1 MKRLITYLL
10 IFAGICLMAS
20 NDGIADIIDV
30 KFCSDSYR
38 SSYIE
43 SDNEYTL
50 DSPEY
55 CFDLPR
61 TSSIAGRTQT
71 SVQIRRPAGG
81 NSQNQTFLKSGKLI
95 NRTTTRTF
103 RNHIDKF
110 PSGFTETT
118 HRLISLG
125 KLVI

>member
-1 MKRLITYLL
+1 
-10 IFAGICLMAS
+10 MAS
-20 NDGIADIIDV
+20 NDRTADIIDANL
-30 KFCSDSYR
+30 CSDSYQ

-43 SDNEYTL
+43 SDKDDTL

-55 CFDLPR
+55 CLDLPR
-61 TSSIAGRTQT
+61 TSSIAERTQT

-81 NSQNQTFLKSGKLI
+81 NSQKQTFLKSGKLI
-95 NRTTTRTF
+95 NRTTTQTF
-103 RNHIDKF
+103 RNHIEKF